1 MWNYFSKT
9 SPICYNSYSETA
21 IRGEYNTLRYEF
33 TLYKIRDKRQIFDIP
48 AALEE
53 SWDCSGDA

>member
-1 MWNYFSKT
+1 MKLFLENFNDLLQ
-9 SPICYNSYSETA
+9 CAETA

-53 SWDCSGDA
+53 SRDCSGDA

>member
-1 MWNYFSKT
+1 MKLFFENFSDLLQRA
-9 SPICYNSYSETA
+9 ETA
-21 IRGEYNTLRYEF
+21 IREEYNTLRYEF

-53 SWDCSGDA
+53 S